1 MKIEIICRVYFKV
14 KGLGVDYSNLI
25 GCDLYG
31 NFNFLGKER
40 NIFVL
45 YEKYCFKINS
55 FN

>member
-1 MKIEIICRVYFKV
+1 MKTETTCRVHSKV

-25 GCDLYG
+25 GCDPYG
-31 NFNFLGKER
+31 NFNSLGKER
-40 NIFVL
+40 NISAL